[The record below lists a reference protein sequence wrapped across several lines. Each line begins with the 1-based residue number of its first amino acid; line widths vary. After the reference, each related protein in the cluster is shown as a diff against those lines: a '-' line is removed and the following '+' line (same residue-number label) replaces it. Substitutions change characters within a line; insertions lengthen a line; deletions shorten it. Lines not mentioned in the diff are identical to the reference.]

1 MAAVFLFFH
10 LYRTFAVHKI
20 SMPGTKASSF
30 KIIFRSILRRV
41 ENLIFLLKDK
51 LNERNFIY
59 VASVL
64 VAVSCAFAVIIL
76 KSFAHNI
83 FLWANDINKFLKLPY
98 INSLLPIAG
107 ILLTVFV
114 IRNFLHN
121 HLEKG
126 SSKILYAIARKGGI
140 VPKKQ
145 MYAQIVTSSLTVG
158 LGGSA
163 GLESPI
169 VITGA
174 AFGSNFAQKYHLS
187 QKDRILLLACGVAAG
202 ISSAFNAPIAGVLF
216 AIEVVL
222 TDVSISAFIPI
233 MISAATGVLVS
244 KMSLSNDV
252 ILNFEQTLKFDYH
265 NTPFYILLGLLAG
278 LISIYHARNF
288 QKVEKFFGSFKNKGY
303 RRALFGASILAIMIF
318 FFPTLFGEGYE
329 SIKTLASKNPGILLD
344 NTMLE
349 QFKSEWILLAFVGV
363 TMLLKAFAT
372 GLTLGSGGNGGN
384 FAPSLFV
391 GSYLGFF
398 VSKIVNLLNFTN
410 PLPIANFTIVGMAGI
425 LSGLF
430 HAPLTAIFLIGE
442 ITGGYDLMVPLMI
455 VSSVSYAVSKQFEK
469 HSMDVK
475 ALADKGEVNTSD
487 KDKNIVQSI
496 NFYNLVQQKFKTIT
510 PGNPLEDVIEIFSTS
525 GQKVI
530 PVIDKDKNLV
540 GIIDFEEVKALIFN
554 PYRVKFMTLDEII
567 SQPKELILFE
577 DRPEKIMKLFEASKA
592 SILPVI
598 YKGKYFGFLSKIDI
612 LESYRQRL
620 KEMVIE

>member
-1 MAAVFLFFH
+1 MQ
-10 LYRTFAVHKI
+10 TK
-20 SMPGTKASSF
+20 KASFF
-30 KIIFRSILRRV
+30 KIVLRNIFRRV

-51 LNERNFIY
+51 LSERNFIY
-59 VASVL
+59 FASVV
-64 VAVSCAFAVIIL
+64 VAITCAFAVIIL

-83 FLWANDINKFLKLPY
+83 FLWANDINGFLKLPY

-107 ILLTVFV
+107 IVLTVFV
-114 IRNFLHN
+114 IRNFLDN
-121 HLEKG
+121 QLDKG
-126 SSKILYAIARKGGI
+126 SSKVLYAVAKKGGI
-140 VPKKQ
+140 IPKKQ

-202 ISSAFNAPIAGVLF
+202 IGAAFNAPIAGVLF

-222 TDVSISAFIPI
+222 TDISIAAFIPI
-233 MISAATGVLVS
+233 IISAATGALISTMV
-244 KMSLSNDV
+244 LSNDV
-252 ILNFEQTLKFDYH
+252 ILNFQQTLKFDYH
-265 NTPFYILLGLLAG
+265 NTPYYILLGILAG
-278 LISIYHARNF
+278 LTSIYHARNF
-288 QKVEKFFGSFKNKGY
+288 QKVEKFFGTFKNKGY
-303 RRALFGASILAIMIF
+303 RRALFGAILLSILIF

-329 SIKTLASKNPGILLD
+329 SIKTLASKNPSVLLD
-344 NTMLE
+344 NTLLE
-349 QFKSEWILLAFVGV
+349 NFKSSEWVLLAFIGA

-391 GSYLGFF
+391 GSYLGYF
-398 VSKIVNLLNFTN
+398 VAKTVNLLNFTHH
-410 PLPIANFTIVGMAGI
+410 LPIANFTIVGMAGI

-455 VSSVSYAVSKQFEK
+455 VSSVSFAVSKQFEK

-475 ALADKGEVNTSD
+475 GLADKGEVFTSD
-487 KDKNIVQSI
+487 KDKNILQSI
-496 NFYNLVQQKFKTIT
+496 DIYNLVQQNYKTLSVESPMENIV
-510 PGNPLEDVIEIFSTS
+510 DIFSTTK
-525 GQKVI
+525 QKII
-530 PVIDKDKNLV
+530 PIVDENKSLI
-540 GIIDFEEVKALIFN
+540 GIVDFEEVKSVIF
-554 PYRVKFMTLDEII
+554 YTLKLKFMNMTEII
-567 SQPKELILFE
+567 SQPKAIIQLEDKVEIVMKHFE
-577 DRPEKIMKLFEASKA
+577 STKT
-592 SILPVI
+592 SILPLI
-598 YKGKYFGFLSKIDI
+598 HKGKYIGFLSKIDI

-620 KEMVIE
+620 KEMIIE